1 MPKGKY
7 KTYRYPGVRPWK
19 KPGTYRVD
27 YIDHNGLRHQKTFH
41 GTESDAVKFRRAILA
56 KVDRIKAGLEAPPE
70 EAVSIPTLDEL
81 WQSFEEDRLLKI
93 NAGSMSE
100 RTLERCRNSYQALME
115 YQSTIGDTVITEI
128 QPSEFESYKAY
139 RRELGFSPE
148 GINVDLRKLKTLFNF
163 AIKRGYLRVSPLA
176 EVAQVSYPK
185 ADVRFLDED
194 ELQTLNVVLEGIDP
208 ADEFQRDARDLTL
221 FYLFTGARL
230 SEVLYP
236 TFDWSCDRQNAISF
250 PRTKFSKSR
259 AIPKTDRLE
268 EILRGRRDIPGGPF
282 HHSKDQV
289 YKRIK
294 WVFEQAGI
302 RDASPHTLRKTA
314 GAWYYMATRDIFAT
328 AKFLGHSTVRVTEEH
343 YAGLIQS
350 LQIDYARQFESMLG
364 GRLQLGNNFKTK
376 QDWSGVV
383 SVSGES
389 DDPRR
394 ETGEKESGRCR
405 TRTCDLRLVRAAL

>member
-7 KTYRYPGVRPWK
+7 KKYRYPGIRPWK
-19 KPGTYRVD
+19 KPETYRVD
-27 YIDHNGLRHQKTFH
+27 YLDHNGLRHQKTFH
-41 GTESDAVKFRRAILA
+41 GTESDAVKYRRAILA
-56 KVDRIKAGLEAPPE
+56 KVDRIKAGLEVPPE
-70 EAVSIPTLDEL
+70 EAVPIPTLDEL
-81 WQSFEEDRLLKI
+81 WHSFEEDRLLKI

-100 RTLERCRNSYQALME
+100 RTLERCWNSYKAFTE
-115 YQSTIGDTVITEI
+115 YQPILRNTPITEI
-128 QPSEFESYKAY
+128 QSSEFESYKAY
-139 RRELGFSPE
+139 RRELGFAPE

-163 AIKRGYLRVSPLA
+163 AVKKGYLPTSPLA

-185 ADVRFLDED
+185 ADVRFLDET
-194 ELQTLNVVLEGIDP
+194 ELQNLNVAIESVNIS
-208 ADEFQRDARDLTL
+208 DEFQRDARDLTL

-236 TFDWSCDRQNAISF
+236 TFDWSCEHQNAIRF

-259 AIPKTDRLE
+259 AIPKTGRLE

-294 WVFEQAGI
+294 WVFKQAGI
-302 RDASPHTLRKTA
+302 SDASPHTLRKTA

-328 AKFLGHSTVRVTEEH
+328 AKFLGHSTVRVTEDH

-350 LQIDYARQFESMLG
+350 LQVDYARQFESALN
-364 GRLQLGNNFKTK
+364 GRLQSGNNL
-376 QDWSGVV
+376 
-383 SVSGES
+383 
-389 DDPRR
+389 
-394 ETGEKESGRCR
+394 ESGPLW
-405 TRTCDLRLVRAAL
+405 TECDILAKGSPHSIDRWDF

>member
-1 MPKGKY
+1 MPEGKY
-7 KTYRYPGVRPWK
+7 KKYRHPGVRPWK

-27 YIDHNGLRHQKTFH
+27 YLDHNGLRHQKTFH
-41 GTESDAVKFRRAILA
+41 GTESDAVKYRRAILA
-56 KVDRIKAGLEAPPE
+56 KVDRIKAGLEVPPE
-70 EAVSIPTLDEL
+70 EAVSIPTLDDL

-93 NAGSMSE
+93 NSGSMSE
-100 RTLERCRNSYQALME
+100 RTLERCRNSYHALMK
-115 YQSTIGDTVITEI
+115 YQSALGNKRITDI
-128 QPSEFESYKAY
+128 QPSDFESYKVY

-163 AIKRGYLRVSPLA
+163 AIKRGYLRLSPLA

-194 ELQTLNVVLEGIDP
+194 ELHTLNVVLEGIDP
-208 ADEFQRDARDLTL
+208 ANEFQRDARDLTL

-236 TFDWSCDRQNAISF
+236 TFDWSCDRQNAIYF

-289 YKRIK
+289 YKRVK
-294 WVFEQAGI
+294 WVFKQAGI
-302 RDASPHTLRKTA
+302 SDASPHTLRKTA

-350 LQIDYARQFESMLG
+350 LQVDYARQFESALD
-364 GRLQLGNNFKTK
+364 GRMQLGNN
-376 QDWSGVV
+376 
-383 SVSGES
+383 
-389 DDPRR
+389 
-394 ETGEKESGRCR
+394 
-405 TRTCDLRLVRAAL
+405 

>member
-1 MPKGKY
+1 MKVIMPKGKY

-100 RTLERCRNSYQALME
+100 RTLERYRNSYQALME

-128 QPSEFESYKAY
+128 QPSEFEAYKAY
-139 RRELGFSPE
+139 RRELGFAPE
-148 GINVDLRKLKTLFNF
+148 GINIDLRKLKTLFNF
-163 AIKRGYLRVSPLA
+163 AIKRGYLRLSPLA
-176 EVAQVSYPK
+176 DVALVSYPK
-185 ADVRFLDED
+185 ADVRFLDEN

-230 SEVLYP
+230 SEILYP
-236 TFDWSCDRQNAISF
+236 TFDWSCDRQNAIRF

-294 WVFEQAGI
+294 WVFKQAGI
-302 RDASPHTLRKTA
+302 SDASPHTLRKTA

-328 AKFLGHSTVRVTEEH
+328 AKFLGHSTVRVTEDH

-350 LQIDYARQFESMLG
+350 LQVDYARQFESALDS
-364 GRLQLGNNFKTK
+364 RLQSGNN
-376 QDWSGVV
+376 VV
-383 SVSGES
+383 TI
-389 DDPRR
+389 R
-394 ETGEKESGRCR
+394 
-405 TRTCDLRLVRAAL
+405 